1 MVDLMLQYRRGE
13 QAAYLGS
20 LAEVQDETV
29 RYRPEK
35 AQPLTCSK

>member
-13 QAAYLGS
+13 QAAYFGS

-29 RYRPEK
+29 
-35 AQPLTCSK
+35 